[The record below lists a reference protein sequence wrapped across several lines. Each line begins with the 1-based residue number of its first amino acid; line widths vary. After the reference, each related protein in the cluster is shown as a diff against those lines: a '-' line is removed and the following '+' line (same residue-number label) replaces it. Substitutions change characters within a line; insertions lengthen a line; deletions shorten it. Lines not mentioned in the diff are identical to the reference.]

1 MKRDNITKNAISEP
15 SPPAY
20 SRAQTVN
27 EDRMALVRRSSRIH
41 DRRKHSDRAVSQS
54 HYEPRQSRSAPVIW
68 DSTPNEPPLI
78 PI

>member
-15 SPPAY
+15 SPTAY

-27 EDRMALVRRSSRIH
+27 EDRMALVWRSSRIH
-41 DRRKHSDRAVSQS
+41 DANTATGPCLS
-54 HYEPRQSRSAPVIW
+54 
-68 DSTPNEPPLI
+68 